1 MSPAGTDTPSS
12 SNTSDTSAPLRN
24 AVRLG
29 AVGAVVLAVVAG
41 VVGLLLRGTPGLWG
55 ALVGAAVAAGF
66 VLFTAVAVLLTRH
79 LEPTVAGAVL
89 LGSWIVKLLA
99 LIVVLA
105 LLRGVDALDR
115 TTLGVVVIVAA
126 VGLLGL
132 ETAAVVRS
140 RVPYV
145 DPVPGPGSPG
155 HAGPTA

>member
-1 MSPAGTDTPSS
+1 MSPSPRPVATDP
-12 SNTSDTSAPLRN
+12 SAPLRA
-24 AVRLG
+24 AVRTG
-29 AVGAVVLAVVAG
+29 ALGAVVLAVVAG
-41 VVGLLLRGTPGLWG
+41 VLGLLVRGTPGLWG

-66 VLFTAVAVLLTRH
+66 VLFTAVAVLLTRT

-99 LIVVLA
+99 LILVLA

-132 ETAAVVRS
+132 ETAAVVRT
-140 RVPYV
+140 RVPYT
-145 DPVPGPGSPG
+145 DPTPSPGAPG
-155 HAGPTA
+155 HATAADDA